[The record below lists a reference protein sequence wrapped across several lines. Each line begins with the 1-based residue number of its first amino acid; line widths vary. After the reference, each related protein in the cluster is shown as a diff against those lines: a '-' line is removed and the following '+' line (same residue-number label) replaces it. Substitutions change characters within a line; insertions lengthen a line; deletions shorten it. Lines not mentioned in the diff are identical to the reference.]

1 MACSVQTGNS
11 SKKAK
16 LVNAFAVKA
25 GQICSGEKREVMQK
39 WLEDSFDSRVE
50 IEEIVKKAPVDEA
63 MVWVY
68 LVLDSGMELTE
79 RELLEVSKSCNSDML
94 KKLAAIITHLN
105 VVNPAVLLPVD

>member
-1 MACSVQTGNS
+1 MQTGDS

-16 LVNAFAVKA
+16 LANVFAVKA
-25 GQICSGEKREVMQK
+25 GQICSGEKHKVMQK
-39 WLEDSFDSRVE
+39 WLEDSFDSRAE
-50 IEEIVKKAPVDEA
+50 IEEIVKKVPVDEV

-68 LVLDSGMELTE
+68 LVLDLGVELTG

-105 VVNPAVLLPVD
+105 VIDPAVPLPVD